1 MSEETT
7 AAQTI
12 TEKVS
17 KKRKAKNQGEKPT
30 KKPRTTLE
38 GVFVQFINFP
48 SNFLD
53 EIEENIEDENK
64 GRVSSG
70 MKALEMKR
78 YDPGRIRLTSSTEEI
93 AQKRKK
99 YRAMYRNKPENVQ
112 KRLEKS
118 KDPEIV
124 KKRKEYASR
133 EDVKNQ
139 KKILSQRRRK
149 ILRTIKETD
158 PDKYKE
164 ALQKVMETVQ

>member
-12 TEKVS
+12 TERVS
-17 KKRKAKNQGEKPT
+17 KKRKAKDQGERPE
-30 KKPRTTLE
+30 KKPRIPLE
-38 GVFVQFINFP
+38 GIFLQLINFP
-48 SNFLD
+48 PDFMD
-53 EIEENIEDENK
+53 EMEDNIDDENK
-64 GRVSSG
+64 KRASSG
-70 MKALEMKR
+70 LKPLQMKLYESS
-78 YDPGRIRLTSSTEEI
+78 RIRLTSSPEEI

-112 KRLEKS
+112 KRIEKS
-118 KDPEIV
+118 KDPEII

-133 EDVKNQ
+133 EEVKNQ

-149 ILRTIKETD
+149 ILRTIKEID
-158 PDKYKE
+158 PEKYKE